1 MKYRFEKMTRKVTPE
16 ERRLRAN
23 VIAAII
29 AAVIL
34 IILILFGMRW
44 YKINEFKKRVVA
56 LQNLVESGKFV
67 DACRFVRHR
76 EYDVAVAAARWAEMT
91 NNNKTISEMKLLR
104 SEHSPD
110 WTEWTT
116 DIRFTLNIE
125 SGYDKFFMRAKWVKE
140 NGEWVINLSD
150 THEYMPIDNVTRGRL
165 IDTLESVT
173 GSDLEKYL
181 NNSMPPSDQ

>member
-1 MKYRFEKMTRKVTPE
+1 MKYRFEKMTRKLTPE

-23 VIAAII
+23 IIAAMI

-34 IILILFGMRW
+34 IVLILFGMRW
-44 YKINEFKKRVVA
+44 YKINEFKKRVAA
-56 LQNLVESGKFV
+56 LQTLVESGKYV
-67 DACRFVRHR
+67 EACKFVRFR

-91 NNNKTISEMKLLR
+91 SNNQAILEMKLLR
-104 SEHSPD
+104 AEHSPK

-125 SGYDKFFMRAKWVKE
+125 SGYDKFFMRAKWVNE

-165 IDTLESVT
+165 LDTLESIT
-173 GSDLEKYL
+173 SMDLEKYL
-181 NNSMPPSDQ
+181 NSDQPPPD